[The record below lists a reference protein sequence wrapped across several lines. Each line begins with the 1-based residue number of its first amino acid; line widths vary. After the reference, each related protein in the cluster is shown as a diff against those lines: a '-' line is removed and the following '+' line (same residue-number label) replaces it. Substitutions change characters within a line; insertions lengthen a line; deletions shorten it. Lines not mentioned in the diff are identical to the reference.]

1 VTLTVFHSIGNDFGF
16 DTISLQAVAN
26 RGSLVEALLY
36 RADQRIRDGA
46 GPWQRTRQAL
56 ERLGAVNL
64 GAAGFAVG
72 VSVNPKA
79 AQPLP
84 DASVFALA
92 LAELATAIHQE
103 NKQGGLLVTIDE
115 LQVADGADLALLAA
129 TLQRLNVD
137 HPAAPVAFAATG
149 LPNTAEALRLA
160 GVTHPDR
167 LFDIRPLPIELD
179 EPDARYAIAEP
190 ARQRAVIWQDDA
202 LDRVLEESQGY
213 PAHLQLLADQVWA
226 AAPGPD
232 TIRVDDARAG
242 VTAGLAE
249 IERRTLDPRWTRAS
263 DRQREL
269 LAAIAVNNGHGSVQ
283 LLRRTLGR
291 DQAEWSWVRDDLINE
306 GDIFSPRRG
315 ELTLT
320 IPSFA
325 AYILKSYESSREDAT
340 TSILSLAELRQ
351 NAT

>member
-1 VTLTVFHSIGNDFGF
+1 
-16 DTISLQAVAN
+16 
-26 RGSLVEALLY
+26 
-36 RADQRIRDGA
+36 
-46 GPWQRTRQAL
+46 
-56 ERLGAVNL
+56 
-64 GAAGFAVG
+64 
-72 VSVNPKA
+72 
-79 AQPLP
+79 
-84 DASVFALA
+84 
-92 LAELATAIHQE
+92 
-103 NKQGGLLVTIDE
+103 
-115 LQVADGADLALLAA
+115 
-129 TLQRLNVD
+129 
-137 HPAAPVAFAATG
+137 